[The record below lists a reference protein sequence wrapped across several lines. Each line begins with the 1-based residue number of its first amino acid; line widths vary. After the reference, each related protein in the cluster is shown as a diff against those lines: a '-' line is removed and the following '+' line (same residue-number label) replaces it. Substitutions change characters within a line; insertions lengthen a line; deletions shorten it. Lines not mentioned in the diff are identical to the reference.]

1 MPQGELQPQFNFRT
15 VIRCIMEL
23 AGIIQGCSLI
33 GMMAGGWA
41 QEMGSNE
48 EQPLRRFAVWVGSSV
63 RSIFSWVLPFV
74 ASRRRRRE
82 LESIWA
88 VETYTPQRP
97 WRWWVVL
104 GWSYFAASFVH
115 ELSAYRRAKARP
127 VEKRSVMVASARP
140 VQAEGDA
147 AGGTA
152 AGRGGS
158 NSNLVDFY
166 FQKQQ
171 ELHRQK
177 TGATAPVVSQIAQC
191 VTSPEV
197 GAAATAP
204 AGAGQPGG
212 YPLLTVGSASTAAL
226 LATGQPGFAPL
237 TTTAPG
243 DCQLGGYTS
252 TGTSVPSGP
261 GQPGGY
267 PTSSCISAQGSQ
279 ATT

>member
-1 MPQGELQPQFNFRT
+1 
-15 VIRCIMEL
+15 
-23 AGIIQGCSLI
+23 
-33 GMMAGGWA
+33 
-41 QEMGSNE
+41 MGSNE
-48 EQPLRRFAVWVGSSV
+48 EQPLRRFAVWIGSSV
-63 RSIFSWVLPFV
+63 RSMFSWMLPFV

-104 GWSYFAASFVH
+104 GWSYFAASFAH
-115 ELSAYRRAKARP
+115 ELNAYRRAKESP
-127 VEKRSVMVASARP
+127 VQNPSVTMAPARP

-177 TGATAPVVSQIAQC
+177 TGATTLGVSQTGQC
-191 VTSPEV
+191 ATSPEF
-197 GAAATAP
+197 GTAATAP

-212 YPLLTVGSASTAAL
+212 YPLLTEGNATTGALSAP
-226 LATGQPGFAPL
+226 GQSGFAPL
-237 TTTAPG
+237 TKTVPEAG
-243 DCQLGGYTS
+243 QLGGYPGTATS
-252 TGTSVPSGP
+252 APPGA

-267 PTSSCISAQGSQ
+267 PTFPV
-279 ATT
+279 